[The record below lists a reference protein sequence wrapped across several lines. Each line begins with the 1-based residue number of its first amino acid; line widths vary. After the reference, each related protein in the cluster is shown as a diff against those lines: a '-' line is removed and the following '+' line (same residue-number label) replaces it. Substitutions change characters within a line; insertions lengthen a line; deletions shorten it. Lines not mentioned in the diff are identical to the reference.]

1 MFKISRLCKNHRS
14 YNFFRI
20 LRTNFDLS
28 MSNKIKIGISI
39 GDVNG
44 IGLEVILKTLAHQ
57 SVLDFCTVIVYGHTK
72 VASYHRKA
80 LGLGDFNFQ
89 VITDAASAN
98 PKKANMINCWE
109 EDVKIELG
117 SSTET
122 GGKYALLSLE
132 KATEDLVSGAIDAL
146 VTAPINKHN
155 IQSENFQFAGHTE
168 YLQERCGAKDVL
180 MFLVSEEIRVGVV
193 TGHIPVAQ
201 IPEKITKEAIVQ
213 KLLLINQSLKKDFW
227 IEKPKIAVLGLNPHA
242 GDNGLLGKEE
252 QETIMPAIQTAFDSG
267 VICFGPYPA
276 DGFFGSGTYK
286 KFDAV
291 LAMYHDQ
298 GLIPF
303 KTISFGHGVNY
314 TAGMKFVRT
323 SPDHGTGY
331 DIAGK
336 NLADPSSFVEA
347 IFAAVDIVRKRR
359 EQEAL
364 LSNQLRTGGKVIE
377 TASDVKDDAN

>member
-1 MFKISRLCKNHRS
+1 MKFLYFALKFYLN
-14 YNFFRI
+14 
-20 LRTNFDLS
+20 

-44 IGLEVILKTLAHQ
+44 IGLEVILKTLAELRI
-57 SVLDFCTVIVYGHTK
+57 LDYCTPIVYGHTK

-80 LGLGDFNFQ
+80 LGLGDFSFN
-89 VITDAASAN
+89 VINEASAAN

-117 SSTET
+117 TANET

-132 KATEDLVSGAIDAL
+132 KATEDLVKGEIDAL

-155 IQSENFQFAGHTE
+155 IQSETFQFPGHTE
-168 YLQERCGAKDVL
+168 YLQERSGSNDVL
-180 MFLVSEEIRVGVV
+180 MFLLSEDLRVGVV
-193 TGHIPVAQ
+193 TGHIPISAVAQ
-201 IPEKITKEAIVQ
+201 SITKEKIVK
-213 KLLLINQSLKKDFW
+213 KLMLINESLKKDFW

-242 GDNGLLGKEE
+242 GDNGLLGSEE
-252 QETIMPAIQTAFDSG
+252 QDIIMPAIQEAFDKG
-267 VICFGPYPA
+267 IICFGPYPA
-276 DGFFGSGTYK
+276 DGFFGKGSYK
-286 KFDAV
+286 QFDAV

-298 GLIPF
+298 GLVPF
-303 KTISFGHGVNY
+303 KALAFGSGVNY

-336 NLADPSSFVEA
+336 NIADPSSFIEA
-347 IFAAVDIVRKRR
+347 VFAAIHIVEHRR
-359 EQEAL
+359 EQADL
-364 LSNQLRTGGKVIE
+364 LGNQLRSGGKIIE
-377 TASDVKDDAN
+377 TAADVKDDAN

>member
-1 MFKISRLCKNHRS
+1 
-14 YNFFRI
+14 
-20 LRTNFDLS
+20 

-44 IGLEVILKTLAHQ
+44 IGLEVILKTL
-57 SVLDFCTVIVYGHTK
+57 SENRILDYCTPIVYGHTK

-80 LGLGDFNFQ
+80 LGISDFVFN
-89 VITDAASAN
+89 VINSADAAN
-98 PKKANMINCWE
+98 PKKANLINCWE
-109 EDVKIELG
+109 EDVKIDLG
-117 SSTET
+117 VSNEI

-132 KATEDLVSGAIDAL
+132 KATDDLINGNIDAL

-155 IQSENFQFAGHTE
+155 IQSDTFNFPGHTE
-168 YLQERCGAKDVL
+168 YLQERSGSDDVL
-180 MFLVSEEIRVGVV
+180 MFLISEDIRVGVV
-193 TGHIPVAQ
+193 TGHIPITEVSSS
-201 IPEKITKEAIVQ
+201 ITKDKIVK
-213 KLLLINQSLKKDFW
+213 KLVMMNESLKKDFW

-252 QETIMPAIQTAFDSG
+252 ADIIAPAIQEAFDKG

-276 DGFFGSGTYK
+276 DGFFGNGGYK
-286 KFDAV
+286 QFDAV

-303 KTISFGHGVNY
+303 KTIAFSTGVNY
-314 TAGMKFVRT
+314 SAGLKIVRT

-336 NLADPSSFVEA
+336 NLADPTSFIEA
-347 IFAAVDIVRKRR
+347 IFAATHIVKNRR
-359 EQEAL
+359 EQEEL
-364 LSNQLRTGGKVIE
+364 LKNQLRSGGKIIE
-377 TASDVKDDAN
+377 TAADMKDDAN